1 MAQMFSPLI
10 PVQVASIY
18 NNKLLPSRM
27 ARCTPDTSVALAA
40 VVEALRSLG
49 HDLRLSDLFRSYE
62 MQRQAH
68 LDYREGRKTA
78 FSPPP
83 GGSLHEAGRAM
94 DIDLSSMGVPLKRFW
109 EIAKSHGFFPIID
122 SPNPAR
128 SEAWHFDCRGS
139 HNVVYE
145 YVKRGKAGSLIPP
158 YTQMAHSAI
167 LSIGVQLDMVPD
179 QTAAFIQA
187 GLIRLGFD
195 PGRIDGVVGARTLAA
210 MRDAEVDPDD
220 PAGSVSSQLKQRFAA
235 EY

>member
-1 MAQMFSPLI
+1 
-10 PVQVASIY
+10 
-18 NNKLLPSRM
+18 
-27 ARCTPDTSVALAA
+27 
-40 VVEALRSLG
+40 
-49 HDLRLSDLFRSYE
+49 

-83 GGSLHEAGRAM
+83 GGSLHEAGRA
-94 DIDLSSMGVPLKRFW
+94 IDRLVIDGCAAEAVLGDRQGPW
-109 EIAKSHGFFPIID
+109 IFPIID
-122 SPNPAR
+122 SPNPSR
-128 SEAWHFDCRGS
+128 SEECHFDYRGS

-145 YVKRGKAGSLIPP
+145 YVKKGKAGSLIPP
-158 YTQMAHSAI
+158 TRRGRHSAI
-167 LSIGVQLDMVPD
+167 ASVGVQLDMVPD

-210 MRDAEVDPDD
+210 MREADVDPDD
-220 PAGSVSSQLKQRFAA
+220 PAGSLSSHLKQRFAA